1 MKRNFKKKKGKGT
14 QGCPRSEKTL
24 PKPMFEVTR
33 RDTRYDALFK
43 AAYRQTDKHA
53 DEPPDTDVV

>member
-1 MKRNFKKKKGKGT
+1 
-14 QGCPRSEKTL
+14 
-24 PKPMFEVTR
+24 MFEVTR